1 MNRARLLAPLLCLIG
16 CGGTEIQGQVGVLS
30 FDMGKATFVN
40 TTATTDGTGLTTTVL
55 VLSTDGDMCEA
66 IYNREQLQNTEALI
80 LDLGIIS
87 ASTLVP
93 PDVAGTYTI
102 GAEFSGG
109 EGDKEC
115 TGVVFASGL
124 CLQISSVINA
134 SGGAVELTHVEV
146 DQDGLPQR
154 LVGTVSVDFPGGSLS
169 GAFDATLCDPR
180 VEYEVSFH
188 IFVCENNQRT
198 PGPGGARLVV
208 NPR

>member
-55 VLSTDGDMCEA
+55 VLSTNADMCEA

-124 CLQISSVINA
+124 CLQDNLLGHQRQRRRGRADPRRGRPERPPAAPGGTRLGGFSRRLAQRHVRRNALRSA
-134 SGGAVELTHVEV
+134 SG
-146 DQDGLPQR
+146 
-154 LVGTVSVDFPGGSLS
+154 
-169 GAFDATLCDPR
+169 
-180 VEYEVSFH
+180 
-188 IFVCENNQRT
+188 I
-198 PGPGGARLVV
+198 
-208 NPR
+208 